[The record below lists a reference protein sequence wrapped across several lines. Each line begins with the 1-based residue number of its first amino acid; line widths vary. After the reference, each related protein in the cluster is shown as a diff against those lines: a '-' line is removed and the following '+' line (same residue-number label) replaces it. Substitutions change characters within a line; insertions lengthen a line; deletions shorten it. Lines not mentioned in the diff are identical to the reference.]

1 MWAGTVAGWNGCGLE
16 WLWAGTVVGWNGC
29 WLGRS
34 LGQLRFKQ
42 GTVHWVQSVWAE
54 ESGRRSG
61 GDPVAAHAN
70 QQVSM

>member
-1 MWAGTVAGWNGCGLE
+1 MGWNGCGLE
-16 WLWAGTVVGWNGC
+16 LLLAGTVAGLGGC

-42 GTVHWVQSVWAE
+42 GTVHWVQSIWAG
-54 ESGRRSG
+54 ESSRRFG
-61 GDPVAAHAN
+61 GDPVAVHAN

>member
-1 MWAGTVAGWNGCGLE
+1 MTR
-16 WLWAGTVVGWNGC
+16 LWAGEVVGWKGC

-42 GTVHWVQSVWAE
+42 GTVHWVQSISAG
-54 ESGRRSG
+54 ESSRRVG

-70 QQVSM
+70 QHVSTRATSCQQEST